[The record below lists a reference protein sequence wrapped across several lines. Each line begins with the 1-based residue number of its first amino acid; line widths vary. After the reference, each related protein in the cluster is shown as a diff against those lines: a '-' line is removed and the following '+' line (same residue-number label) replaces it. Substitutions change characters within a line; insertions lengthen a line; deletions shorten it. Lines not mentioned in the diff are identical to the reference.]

1 MTESGLP
8 TSEHLE
14 HLDTDTIADL
24 IENLL
29 PAPDAHRAREHVKAC
44 PDCQQTYDALLQ
56 LTEDLADEGRADI
69 PMPTAVAEHLDSVIV
84 SESVLRASTVGV
96 HSLVQMREEP
106 RRHLPKL
113 VLAAAG
119 VLAIAGIG
127 VGVALGTAGHG
138 NEGAAGINPT
148 VPIDSIPSLSTDQV
162 GPNVQRWL
170 ENANGP
176 LLHATP
182 TEVDCARSF
191 AAGRSNPDLRLV
203 QQAKVDGKRATVI
216 GVQGSSPSDIQI
228 TVVTGCN
235 TSGGVATPVYET
247 TVTLRNR

>member
-14 HLDTDTIADL
+14 HLDPDTIADL

-29 PAPDAHRAREHVKAC
+29 PAPEAHRAREHVKAC

-69 PMPTAVAEHLDSVIV
+69 PMPTHVADHLDSVIV

-96 HSLVQMREEP
+96 HSLVQLREEP

-119 VLAIAGIG
+119 VLVVAAVG
-127 VGVALGTAGHG
+127 VGVVITTANHS
-138 NEGAAGINPT
+138 NDGAAGINPT
-148 VPIDSIPSLSTDQV
+148 VPIDSVPTLGTDQV

-176 LLHATP
+176 LLHAGP
-182 TEVDCARSF
+182 AEVECARKF
-191 AAGRSNPDLRLV
+191 AADRSNPDVRLV
-203 QQAKVDGKRATVI
+203 QQAIVDGKRATVI
-216 GVQGSSPSDIQI
+216 GLQGGSQRDIQI
-228 TVVTGCN
+228 SVVTGCSGSGDVGAPFFE
-235 TSGGVATPVYET
+235 TS
-247 TVTLRNR
+247 VTLRNR

>member
-14 HLDTDTIADL
+14 HLDPDTIADL

-29 PAPDAHRAREHVKAC
+29 PAPEAHRAREHVKAC

-69 PMPTAVAEHLDSVIV
+69 PMPTDVADHLDAVIV

-96 HSLVQMREEP
+96 HSLVQIREQP

-119 VLAIAGIG
+119 VIVVAAIG
-127 VGVALGTAGHG
+127 VGVVVSTADHG
-138 NEGAAGINPT
+138 NDGAAGINPT
-148 VPIDSIPSLSTDQV
+148 VPIDSVPTLSTDQV

-182 TEVDCARSF
+182 GEVDCARKF
-191 AAGRSNPDLRLV
+191 AISRSTPEVRLV

-216 GVQGSSPSDIQI
+216 GVQGGAQRDIEI
-228 TVVTGCN
+228 AVVTGCSS
-235 TSGGVATPVYET
+235 SGGIATPFYET
-247 TVTLRNR
+247 SVTLRNR

>member
-8 TSEHLE
+8 TSEHLD
-14 HLDTDTIADL
+14 HLSTDTIADL

-29 PAPDAHRAREHVKAC
+29 PAPEAHRAREHVKAC

-69 PMPTAVAEHLDSVIV
+69 PIPTDVADHLDAVIV

-96 HSLVQMREEP
+96 HSLVQLREEP

-119 VLAIAGIG
+119 VIVVGAIG
-127 VGVALGTAGHG
+127 VGVVVSTADHG

-148 VPIDSIPSLSTDQV
+148 ILPNAVPTLTTEQV
-162 GPNVQRWL
+162 GPSVQKWL
-170 ENANGP
+170 ESSNGP
-176 LLHATP
+176 VLHGDAT
-182 TEVDCARSF
+182 EIDCARIF
-191 AAGRSNPDLRLV
+191 ASGRPNPELRLV
-203 QQAKVDGKRATVI
+203 QPAKVDGKRATVI
-216 GVQGSSPSDIQI
+216 GLQGGSLRDIHVS
-228 TVVTGCN
+228 VVTGC
-235 TSGGVATPVYET
+235 SSPGGVAAPFYDTSI
-247 TVTLRNR
+247 TLRNR